1 MPMTGKE
8 MLKLYLKTGWA
19 LDHVTG
25 SHHIVIRGNASV
37 SIPVHNKD
45 LKKGTEQK
53 LLKLG
58 GFK

>member
-1 MPMTGKE
+1 
-8 MLKLYLKTGWA
+8 MLKLYLKNGWI
-19 LDHVTG
+19 LNHVTG
-25 SHHIVIRGNASV
+25 SHHIVKKGKISV

-45 LKKGTEQK
+45 LKKGTAQK

>member
-8 MLKLYLKTGWA
+8 MLKFYLKNGWI
-19 LDHVTG
+19 LDHVAG
-25 SHHIVIRGNASV
+25 SHHIIIKGKLSV

-53 LLKLG
+53 LLN
-58 GFK
+58 

>member
-1 MPMTGKE
+1 MVKSR
-8 MLKLYLKTGWA
+8 L
-19 LDHVTG
+19 
-25 SHHIVIRGNASV
+25 SV